1 MGIFVVK
8 HCITIL
14 CTKTA
19 AGILEEEG
27 MSWGSAADQ
36 TVIYPETFR
45 GQPIT
50 GQVHVKV
57 GRHITN
63 FIKRQKTASNIGGEG
78 NKLGSAAD
86 QTVIQYSYLQKLSA
100 ASPLLDTL

>member
-57 GRHITN
+57 GR
-63 FIKRQKTASNIGGEG
+63 FIKRQNSVDLHIYIFQIKNL
-78 NKLGSAAD
+78 KLKFPV
-86 QTVIQYSYLQKLSA
+86 QERNLK
-100 ASPLLDTL
+100 